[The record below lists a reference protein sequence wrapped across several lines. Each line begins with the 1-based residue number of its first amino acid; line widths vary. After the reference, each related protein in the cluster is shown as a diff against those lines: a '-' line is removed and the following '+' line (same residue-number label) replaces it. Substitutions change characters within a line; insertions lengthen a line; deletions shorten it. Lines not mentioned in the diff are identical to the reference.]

1 MPPQPG
7 RPTSVR
13 SSVGLAYSPDFRSLF
28 IAEGWEDRWTVSEA
42 KGDLGKFVASEDGGI
57 KTSEDAKFYGIAT
70 SFDKFSNTGKDLV
83 VQVRNFFELSSKR
96 LAGWD
101 GM

>member
-1 MPPQPG
+1 MTFPPA
-7 RPTSVR
+7 TNFS
-13 SSVGLAYSPDFRSLF
+13 
-28 IAEGWEDRWTVSEA
+28 AEGWEDRWTVSEA

-83 VQVRNFFELSSKR
+83 VQVR
-96 LAGWD
+96 
-101 GM
+101 